1 MGALLTTAPLAAA
14 LAVLSWRA
22 IFVVLALT
30 TFAAATLLFVT
41 VPDIPRQANVVGFGL
56 QWRGVHTVF
65 RNARFWWLSPLAAT
79 GLGSFMAIQG
89 LWSVVAD
96 RDRRLYA
103 RRLRGI
109 CW

>member
-1 MGALLTTAPLAAA
+1 MTVALVLGRTVALVLVPTYPAA
-14 LAVLSWRA
+14 LKFRVTLPSESEPRVYWPEV
-22 IFVVLALT
+22 FVVLALT

-79 GLGSFMAIQG
+79 GLGCSG
-89 LWSVVAD
+89 
-96 RDRRLYA
+96 R
-103 RRLRGI
+103 
-109 CW
+109 